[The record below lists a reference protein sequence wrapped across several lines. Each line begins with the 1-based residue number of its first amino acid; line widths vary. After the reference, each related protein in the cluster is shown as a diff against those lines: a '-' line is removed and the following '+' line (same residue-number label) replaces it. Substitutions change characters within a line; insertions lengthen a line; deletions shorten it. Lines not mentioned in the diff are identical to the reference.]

1 MYMCANRCGMAV
13 VAGRSTGSLG
23 SMSREF
29 HFSTAV
35 IAWLIGLGVVAIV
48 LGVVVPPPFFIFL
61 GWAGM
66 FAMFVAL
73 FSTWLRMGLPYWRWR
88 EMVNLRFLFAEGLI
102 GSSGAALMGAMFA
115 DAAIYAVQHAA

>member
-1 MYMCANRCGMAV
+1 
-13 VAGRSTGSLG
+13 
-23 SMSREF
+23 
-29 HFSTAV
+29 
-35 IAWLIGLGVVAIV
+35 
-48 LGVVVPPPFFIFL
+48 
-61 GWAGM
+61 M

-88 EMVNLRFLFAEGLI
+88 EMVNLRFPFAEGLI